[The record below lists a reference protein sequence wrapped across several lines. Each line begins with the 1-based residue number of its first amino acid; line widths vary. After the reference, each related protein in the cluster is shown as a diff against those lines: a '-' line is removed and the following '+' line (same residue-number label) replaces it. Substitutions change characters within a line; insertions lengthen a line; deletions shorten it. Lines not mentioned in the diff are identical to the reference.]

1 MSGLSVLVAAALCFL
16 RIDVTQGQYT
26 ACFRGDNPLCV
37 CTLTPESQFEVDCS
51 FKNIMAAIDGIPNT
65 TVSLD
70 LSGNMLQ
77 DIPLG
82 FLRNL
87 SVLKLLNVENNALVV
102 LKNDTFVGLRNL
114 TSLFLGGN
122 DLIDIEKDAFKSVS
136 RLQQL
141 RLNNNK
147 LTIITNGTFDGLTNL
162 NSLNLA
168 SNQLENIEPHVLHGL
183 QRLKYLDLSY
193 NKLSTL
199 KESVFASSMV
209 SYLDLS
215 YNRFADVPCKVLP
228 PQIVTLKLSHNA
240 ITDIQ
245 SNCFEKLEELRSV
258 WIDGNA
264 IKTLTC
270 DTFPSLVELHV
281 SGNPWYCDCS
291 LVHAKI
297 CLAHSLQD
305 TLVCRQPL
313 LYSGVDIEEFS
324 TQMFDNCSVY
334 TTSVSSTELEQ
345 TSLPFTENP
354 LGALFSTVKFIN
366 VTSEDCDKN
375 CLKTKY
381 VGLVVLV
388 GVGCSVITLISTCI
402 FFFLCIRNKSK
413 KKQRRRSKL
422 NSDSAETSGNRISEM
437 IPMISVAE
445 APSGDHDRDY
455 NQEQETF
462 LGTFQKKN
470 SKPQKDQPSAAVQE
484 NDSNEGYAHPQPAV
498 VQSDQGQATRSMTPD
513 NHYMR
518 VTIDFDS
525 NDAINL

>member
-16 RIDVTQGQYT
+16 RVDVTQGQYT

-87 SVLKLLNVENNALVV
+87 SVLKLLNIENNALVV
-102 LKNDTFVGLRNL
+102 LRNDTFAGLRNL

-136 RLQQL
+136 HLQQL

-147 LTIITNGTFDGLTNL
+147 LTIITNGTFD
-162 NSLNLA
+162 
-168 SNQLENIEPHVLHGL
+168 
-183 QRLKYLDLSY
+183 
-193 NKLSTL
+193 
-199 KESVFASSMV
+199 
-209 SYLDLS
+209 
-215 YNRFADVPCKVLP
+215 
-228 PQIVTLKLSHNA
+228 
-240 ITDIQ
+240 
-245 SNCFEKLEELRSV
+245 
-258 WIDGNA
+258 
-264 IKTLTC
+264 
-270 DTFPSLVELHV
+270 
-281 SGNPWYCDCS
+281 
-291 LVHAKI
+291 
-297 CLAHSLQD
+297 
-305 TLVCRQPL
+305 
-313 LYSGVDIEEFS
+313 
-324 TQMFDNCSVY
+324 
-334 TTSVSSTELEQ
+334 
-345 TSLPFTENP
+345 ENP
-354 LGALFSTVKFIN
+354 LGTLFSTVKFIN

-375 CLKTKY
+375 CLRTKY

-388 GVGCSVITLISTCI
+388 GVGCSVVTLISTCI

-422 NSDSAETSGNRISEM
+422 NSDSNETSGNRISEM

-484 NDSNEGYAHPQPAV
+484 KNSSEGYAHPQPAV
-498 VQSDQGQATRSMTPD
+498 VQSDQGQATRAMTPD